1 MIRQF
6 LNRLRSSAQSTPT
19 TLVSIVLQAER
30 IKVLWLQPY
39 PLVVT
44 KVSTVV
50 VTDPSQWASQLNK
63 LAAEIPSKAPVC
75 LVIPASH
82 YQLYLVERPNVAEN
96 ELTAALP
103 FLVAEQLQQP
113 VSELLLDY
121 FQLPD
126 VGRQVGSL
134 QVVAAE
140 KQWLAPLCKVLQR
153 HDVELQNIQP
163 EEWLVR
169 NLVLSQGAPQLI
181 LSQQPGQELAVLIM
195 QQGKVYFSRK
205 LRGYTRLAHY
215 DLDDLQN
222 GVLENLM
229 LEIQRSMDYFEGQ
242 LRQPPIRDIQLLL
255 PEHVNTALIPFLQQN
270 GFEQVQAINLS
281 GMMANLTEE
290 ERGDYWLALA
300 GALELAVEDG
310 DEATR

>member
-6 LNRLRSSAQSTPT
+6 LSRLRSSAATTPT

-50 VTDPSQWASQLNK
+50 VADPSEWAAQLHK
-63 LAAEIPSKAPVC
+63 LVAEIPSKAPVC
-75 LVIPASH
+75 VVLPASH
-82 YQLYLVERPNVAEN
+82 YQLYLVDRPNVADS
-96 ELTAALP
+96 ELAAALP
-103 FLVAEQLQQP
+103 FLVAEQLTQP
-113 VSELLLDY
+113 VSEMLLDY

-126 VGRQVGSL
+126 VGRQAGAL

-140 KQWLAPLCKVLQR
+140 KHWLAPICKVLQR
-153 HDVELQNIQP
+153 QDIDLQNIQP

-169 NLVLSQGAPQLI
+169 NLVLSQGAPQLV
-181 LSQQPGQELAVLIM
+181 LSQQPGQELAVLIL

-205 LRGYTRLAHY
+205 LRGYNRLAQY

-255 PEHVNTALIPFLQQN
+255 PDHVNAALIPFLQQN
-270 GFEQVQAINLS
+270 GFEQVRAINLS
-281 GMMANLTEE
+281 GMMAHLTEE

-300 GALELAVEDG
+300 GALELVAEES
-310 DEATR
+310 DEAAR